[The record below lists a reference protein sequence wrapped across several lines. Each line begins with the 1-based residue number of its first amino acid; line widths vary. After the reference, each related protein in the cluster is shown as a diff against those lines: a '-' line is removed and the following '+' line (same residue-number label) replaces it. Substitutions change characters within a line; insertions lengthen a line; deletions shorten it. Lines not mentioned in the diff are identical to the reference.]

1 MSKYGSS
8 SSSTDT
14 STITAESTVTPAVAK
29 TVAADTKDAQTM
41 QNEARSTM
49 RGIASTYRKYAGSSD
64 DTAAKAKLGE

>member
-8 SSSTDT
+8 SSKTDT
-14 STITAESTVTPAVAK
+14 STITAESTVTPAVGK

-49 RGIASTYRKYAGSSD
+49 RGIASTYKKYALANEETPSKS
-64 DTAAKAKLGE
+64 KLGE